1 MNTFNERFKIAY
13 ARSDLSQHQ
22 LAKAVGVSQPAI
34 NKLVQGTSKSFRKIP
49 ELARALN
56 VNLEWLSSGIGDS
69 GLDDQKFQLVGALK
83 TGAVEVKGKAIIGE
97 NGTGTF
103 EIDESL
109 NGYLKFYSDDP
120 NAFGL
125 RVSGDFMFPR
135 INSGEFIVIEPTIT
149 PAPGDEVVIRL
160 KDGRNMIKKLE
171 YYRGFEYRFTSI
183 NQYNP
188 PITINDSS
196 VDKVMYIA
204 AIIKSTGF
212 IEVLWCY
219 K

>member
-83 TGAVEVKGKAIIGE
+83 TG
-97 NGTGTF
+97 
-103 EIDESL
+103 
-109 NGYLKFYSDDP
+109 
-120 NAFGL
+120 
-125 RVSGDFMFPR
+125 VSG
-135 INSGEFIVIEPTIT
+135 
-149 PAPGDEVVIRL
+149 
-160 KDGRNMIKKLE
+160 GR
-171 YYRGFEYRFTSI
+171 
-183 NQYNP
+183 
-188 PITINDSS
+188 
-196 VDKVMYIA
+196 
-204 AIIKSTGF
+204 
-212 IEVLWCY
+212 
-219 K
+219 